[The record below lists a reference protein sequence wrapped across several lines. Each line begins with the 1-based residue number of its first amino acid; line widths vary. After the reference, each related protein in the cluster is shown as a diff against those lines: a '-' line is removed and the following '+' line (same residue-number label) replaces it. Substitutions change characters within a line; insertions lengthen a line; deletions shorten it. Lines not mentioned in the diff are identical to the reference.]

1 MRNRAHEAA
10 IALGR
15 VDGSIKTKQRVPH
28 VLAENGNY
36 VGGGGGGGG
45 WGVTPVYSCFC
56 SAVFWRQLNKKKNSR
71 C

>member
-1 MRNRAHEAA
+1 MLIRLMIAIARMVMRNRAHEAA

-36 VGGGGGGGG
+36 VGGGGGGG
-45 WGVTPVYSCFC
+45 VTPVY
-56 SAVFWRQLNKKKNSR
+56 R
-71 C
+71 

>member
-1 MRNRAHEAA
+1 MVMRNRAHEAA

-36 VGGGGGGGG
+36 VGGGGG
-45 WGVTPVYSCFC
+45 
-56 SAVFWRQLNKKKNSR
+56 NSSL
-71 C
+71 

>member
-10 IALGR
+10 IALGL

-36 VGGGGGGGG
+36 VGGGGG
-45 WGVTPVYSCFC
+45 
-56 SAVFWRQLNKKKNSR
+56 NSSL
-71 C
+71 